1 MPLTQALRRVHR
13 DSDERPAGRL
23 YSRGGRTINS
33 LLNQRYRRC
42 AVPLEATPATGHRD
56 KRMDSSAFLIDHP
69 SLASTVAESHA
80 AAGDETPDTLPMLPP
95 DAVPASKAVP
105 LAVSLKDVAALA
117 PAGGFSEFMDS
128 ISASEDRRHDAL
140 SLLIRS
146 HRSALTDLSRLQRE
160 LRLARAEAAQQAAG
174 LAEAID
180 LAGLLDWS
188 LTLADRRL
196 RVSPAL
202 ARLFGW
208 ELGQEPD
215 READGAAAHGMSDL
229 IDRVVAD
236 DREAF
241 RAMLMQVL
249 RRGVAERGEVRV
261 LDGGGR
267 PWLLRLR
274 LKPLPDGAGRCAGVR
289 ALMMPAGE
297 AADRAAPDDARGRAG
312 TVPGEAA
319 HGESV
324 RGDAGRGGAL
334 LPIGLAAADHPDG
347 LTMQDVVQAF
357 KHESF
362 HPVFQ
367 PVVDGLSGRTIGAE
381 ALIRWNHPQ
390 RGQVAPGEFLPLC
403 EEAGLDGQLSR
414 LMLRQAC
421 RHVADWQLVAGGQ
434 VFVSVNL
441 SARQLARSE
450 LIWDIIDAL
459 AECGLPSSALMLEVS
474 EATLA
479 LDPEVH
485 AELMQ
490 YLKQTGVRI
499 AIDSFG
505 GEAESLRRLAALPVD
520 CIKLDQLLTRDSAG
534 ATAAVIRGIVAYAAS
549 RGIDLVA
556 KSVETAAQ
564 REALLTLGCRQM
576 QGHLF
581 ARPEPMSAG
590 GAPDR

>member
-1 MPLTQALRRVHR
+1 
-13 DSDERPAGRL
+13 
-23 YSRGGRTINS
+23 
-33 LLNQRYRRC
+33 
-42 AVPLEATPATGHRD
+42 
-56 KRMDSSAFLIDHP
+56 MDSSAFLIDHP
-69 SLASTVAESHA
+69 SLACTVADDA
-80 AAGDETPDTLPMLPP
+80 AAGDEAPDTLPMPSP
-95 DAVPASKAVP
+95 GAVPASKAVP
-105 LAVSLKDVAALA
+105 LAVSLKDIAALA
-117 PAGGFSEFMDS
+117 PASGFSEFMDS
-128 ISASEDRRHDAL
+128 ISVSDDRRHDAL

-160 LRLARAEAAQQAAG
+160 LRLTRAEAAQQAAE
-174 LAEAID
+174 LAEAFD

-208 ELGQEPD
+208 DAGQDMEMNG
-215 READGAAAHGMSDL
+215 ADAHGMSEL

-261 LDGGGR
+261 LDACGR
-267 PWLLRLR
+267 SLRLRLR
-274 LKPLPDGAGRCAGVR
+274 LKPVPDGAGRCAGVR
-289 ALMMPAGE
+289 ALMMPAD
-297 AADRAAPDDARGRAG
+297 AAVDRAAPGDAQVHGATVHGAVVQRALAHG
-312 TVPGEAA
+312 DAA
-319 HGESV
+319 HGKFVQSESAQ
-324 RGDAGRGGAL
+324 RDAGCGGAL
-334 LPIGLAAADHPDG
+334 LPGEPASAVSDYPG
-347 LTMQDVVQAF
+347 CLTMRDVVQAF

-362 HPVFQ
+362 YPVFQ
-367 PVVDGLSGRTIGAE
+367 PVVDGLTGRPVGAE
-381 ALIRWNHPQ
+381 ALIRWAHPR
-390 RGQVAPGEFLPLC
+390 RGTLLPGEFLPLC
-403 EEAGLDGQLSR
+403 DEAGLDGQLSR

-421 RHVADWQLVAGGQ
+421 RHVADWQLATGRQ

-441 SARQLARSE
+441 SARQLSRSE

-485 AELMQ
+485 AELMH

-499 AIDSFG
+499 GIDGFG

-520 CIKLDQLLTRDSAG
+520 CIKLDRRLTRDSTG

-556 KSVETAAQ
+556 NGVETAAQ

-581 ARPEPMSAG
+581 ARAEPAG
-590 GAPDR
+590 SGGTIER